1 MSKPEFTLRTGI
13 YPAIDPTLFNGSLAG
28 KVALV
33 TGSGRGIGKEI
44 ALALAKAGAAV
55 AVSGRTQSQ
64 VDETTKE
71 VLSLEGAKAIGVA
84 ADVCVKA
91 DLERLVEEVNIQSI
105 CNRIHTDAFQVTK
118 NLGPIDILICNA
130 GTNTFMPFHMTD
142 PEEWWKQMEIM
153 VKSPTE
159 LTRMLLPTF
168 QKRNSGTII
177 YISSRA
183 AAADLPWAAGY
194 SCAKTA
200 ITRFAGI
207 LQTELNILQKDT
219 FGFEKNGISV
229 FSIHPGEVKTKLHE
243 TAFPEKTKQEAPYVV
258 EMMAKMAKMHPDFKA
273 ELAAWTCV
281 YLAAGKGAGLEGRLV
296 DCTRD
301 IEEVKKHVT
310 ATPRP
315 RITNACA

>member
-13 YPAIDPTLFNGSLAG
+13 YPAIVPEQFKGSLAG

-33 TGSGRGIGKEI
+33 TGSGRGIGRETAF
-44 ALALAKAGAAV
+44 ALARSGAAV
-55 AVSGRTQSQ
+55 AISGRTKSE
-64 VDETTKE
+64 VEETTKD
-71 VLSLEGAKAIGVA
+71 VLNLGGGAKAMGIV
-84 ADVCVKA
+84 ADVCVRSE
-91 DLERLVEEVNIQSI
+91 LERLVREV
-105 CNRIHTDAFQVTK
+105 TEG
-118 NLGPIDILICNA
+118 LGPIDIFIYNA

-142 PEEWWKQMEIM
+142 PDEWWKQMETM

-159 LTRMLLPTF
+159 LTRMILPSM
-168 QKRNSGTII
+168 QKRNSGIII
-177 YISSRA
+177 YTSSRA

-207 LQTELNILQKDT
+207 LQNELNILQKDI
-219 FGFEKNGISV
+219 FGFDDNGISV

-243 TAFPEKTKQEAPYVV
+243 TAFPDKTKKEAPYVV
-258 EMMAKMAKMHPDFKA
+258 EHMAKMAKMHPDFKA
-273 ELAAWTCV
+273 ETPAWTCV

-301 IEEVKKHVT
+301 IEEVKKFVLS
-310 ATPRP
+310 TPIP
-315 RITNACA
+315 KITNACG